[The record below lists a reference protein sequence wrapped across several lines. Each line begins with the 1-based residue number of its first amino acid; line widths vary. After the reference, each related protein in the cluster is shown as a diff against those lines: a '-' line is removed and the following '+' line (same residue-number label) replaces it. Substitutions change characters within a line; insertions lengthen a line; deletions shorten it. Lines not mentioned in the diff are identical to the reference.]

1 MQTQN
6 DTQLMFLIHYGT
18 LYKIGTQSA
27 IVLKYFISIHMD
39 PSCMLQSVL
48 TLVGVQYL
56 PRVHN
61 CNHAHFVPPFNLF
74 YNIKF
79 PIGMQL
85 VLGIRELLCDH
96 CTLFFFLSLMLRQP
110 CTRRGGGNIFPPGE
124 KKIPTWGLSFYK
136 KELSCD
142 QIQNHACIA
151 PIYFFVVM
159 WLVYRVCTNN
169 FIPMGANSYG

>member
-1 MQTQN
+1 
-6 DTQLMFLIHYGT
+6 MFSTCQEYI
-18 LYKIGTQSA
+18 IA
-27 IVLKYFISIHMD
+27 IMHI
-39 PSCMLQSVL
+39 
-48 TLVGVQYL
+48 
-56 PRVHN
+56 
-61 CNHAHFVPPFNLF
+61 FVPPFNLF

-169 FIPMGANSYG
+169 FIPMGANSYGWKFVCVCVMNFIHE